1 MVVGALEGNFQ
12 RMLKLYT
19 DEREDFMDQF
29 IIVNGSKIIV
39 PTPFLAYTLIVPPLL
54 TITGTGQATV
64 GGQPVCQEG
73 DEKLV
78 IGMCSYTIGSYTT
91 PGTVTITISEAK
103 TAAYVSSLKP
113 VITAPQ
119 WKVKCTRSTQAT
131 LPPPSNLPDL
141 SPPQEMMVSVT
152 GNPNTFV
159 SVEG

>member
-1 MVVGALEGNFQ
+1 
-12 RMLKLYT
+12 MLNLYT
-19 DEREDFMDQF
+19 DEREDFMGQF

-39 PTPFLAYTLIVPPLL
+39 PTTFLAYTLIVPPLL

-78 IGMCSYTIGSYTT
+78 IDSCQYTIGDFTI

-103 TAAYVSSLKP
+103 TAAYVSSLEP

-119 WKVKCTRSTQAT
+119 WKVKCTSAMQAT
-131 LPPPSNLPDL
+131 KPPPSNAPDP
-141 SPPQEMMVSVT
+141 SPPQELMVSVT

-159 SVEG
+159 SVDS